1 MYNLWNICEEVME
14 KGKCVFQTD
23 ATQGRFWTYSA
34 VSVGEYRLKEKKQN
48 AAAGSIFSR
57 L

>member
-1 MYNLWNICEEVME
+1 ME

-23 ATQGRFWTYSA
+23 VTQGRFWTYSA
-34 VSVGEYRLKEKKQN
+34 VSVGEYRLKGKEKN
-48 AAAGSIFSR
+48 VAAGNIFSK

>member
-1 MYNLWNICEEVME
+1 ME

-23 ATQGRFWTYSA
+23 ATQGTFWTYSA
-34 VSVGEYRLKEKKQN
+34 VSVGEYRLKEKEQN
-48 AAAGSIFSR
+48 TAAGSIFSR